1 MSRSGKDRDTRV
13 RTAKKRTASSTRWLQ
28 RQLNDPYVKQAKAE
42 GYRSRA
48 AYKLIELDEKFGLL
62 KGITRVVDL
71 GIAPGGWSQ
80 VVRKLKPKAHVVGID
95 LLEVEPIDGVTI
107 FQMDFMDDDAPRVLE
122 EAHEDDGGGP
132 VLAAGEQRL
141 RERDDLALGEPP
153 HDRLAHA
160 LERAHS
166 IGAQEQ
172 PPGRFLVL
180 AEGKAHRPFDV
191 VGDVQDAVGV
201 DLVPLF
207 LQEKLL
213 VWHAQFVYLVK
224 LLDACRHECALP
236 LL

>member
-95 LLEVEPIDGVTI
+95 LLEVDGLEIHLVEVGRI
-107 FQMDFMDDDAPRVLE
+107 LIGVQKDRVARGRV
-122 EAHEDDGGGP
+122 EANARDPGLHHAGGP
-132 VLAAGEQRL
+132 GRSTDHATTH
-141 RERDDLALGEPP
+141 RERARSTNVRRNTTGHRVESILPYLRRDLGQRQSSHQTGNADHHQQFEHAGAATAGAGSSTRHCARTPVTTANPP
-153 HDRLAHA
+153 
-160 LERAHS
+160 
-166 IGAQEQ
+166 
-172 PPGRFLVL
+172 
-180 AEGKAHRPFDV
+180 
-191 VGDVQDAVGV
+191 
-201 DLVPLF
+201 
-207 LQEKLL
+207 
-213 VWHAQFVYLVK
+213 
-224 LLDACRHECALP
+224 
-236 LL
+236 